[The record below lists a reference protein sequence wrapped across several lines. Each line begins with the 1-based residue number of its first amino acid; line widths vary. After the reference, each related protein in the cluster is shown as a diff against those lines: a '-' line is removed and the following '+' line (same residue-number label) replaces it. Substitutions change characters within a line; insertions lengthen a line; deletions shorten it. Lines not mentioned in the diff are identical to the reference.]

1 MTFTDLTDLATR
13 TGVPKR
19 ELDRIVRR
27 LVKLYDPLRVYL
39 FGSFAWGMPHW
50 NSDLD
55 FCVVVETEEQAKNK
69 SKGQSVFYRLLHR
82 ATDFYLLSQGEFEK
96 MISNPASMEYKIH
109 HEATVLY
116 TKPNVVFDEN
126 KPLHREEHKFLKNA
140 EQNHETARFMLAE
153 KGYEYANISLFH
165 VQQCIELSFRA
176 FWAFHL
182 KGIRKMHELGAWRRL
197 CGKIEPA
204 ILEIE
209 GIRTKKD
216 ADRLSEYYWLRYG
229 RNVPVPADVAGMEAE
244 IAIAER
250 VYQFMKHYIET
261 TEPPTG

>member
-1 MTFTDLTDLATR
+1 MPTFTDLTDLAAR
-13 TGVPKR
+13 TGVSKR

-27 LVKLYDPLRVYL
+27 LVRLYDPLRVYL
-39 FGSFAWGMPHW
+39 FGSFAWGIPHW

-55 FCVVVETEEQAKNK
+55 FCVVVETDEQAKDK
-69 SKGQSVFYRLLHR
+69 SKGRSVFYRLLHT

-96 MISNPASMEYKIH
+96 MISNPASMEHKIH

-116 TKPNVVFDEN
+116 SKSNVVFDEN
-126 KPLHREEHKFLKNA
+126 KPLHREEHDILREAQDDLGAANVLKTPFPNKA
-140 EQNHETARFMLAE
+140 
-153 KGYEYANISLFH
+153 LFH
-165 VQQCIELSFRA
+165 VQQCMEHSFRA
-176 FWAFHL
+176 FWSFHL
-182 KGIRKMHELGAWRRL
+182 RSIIKMHELGAWRRL

-229 RNVPVPADVAGMEAE
+229 RNVAIPADMAGVEAE

-261 TEPPTG
+261 TEPPAG